1 MILVIAEKPQLG
13 KVIAEAIG
21 IKNRG
26 DGYYECENNHTV
38 TWCIGHVLELA
49 KPQDYNPS
57 YEQWNFD
64 DLPLKLRPLKLNI
77 KQSTAKQF
85 NVVKNLLEEANQV
98 INAGDFDDEGQL
110 LIREVLDYCE
120 FKGEVLRI
128 IINDLNTESVR
139 KALNNLQPDSKYDGM
154 YKKALARSQAD
165 FLFGINL
172 TRAYTIKAKEHG
184 VNEVYSVGRVQTPTL
199 GLIVN
204 RYLENKNHKASYFY
218 KVSGTFNFGQNE
230 NDVTANLI
238 LDDAVNTVDG
248 KIIDENVA
256 NAILEQKGKKATVL
270 NQEIK
275 HEKKPC
281 PLPFSLLD
289 LQAKMNE
296 THGFSADKTLKITQ
310 TLREKHKAITYNR
323 SDCRYLTS
331 EQFKDAPKTLEF
343 IYSIFSDFSTYE
355 INDKKP
361 SRAFNDDK
369 VTAHTGIIPVSSDFT
384 INDLTKDEIVVYEA
398 IARQYLIQFMTDKEY
413 DVCNVFIKS
422 DDYSFKTSA
431 MKLTNSG
438 WTAMSSINTDTSNQ
452 DDDSIDDDSLF
463 EYLSSLTVGQEGDC
477 VSVKADKEKT
487 KPLPIYTEAT
497 LLKDLQRVAKYVKD
511 PKIKELLIAKD
522 KGREGENGGI
532 GTPATRSA
540 IIKNL
545 NDRGYFVYEG
555 KKLIPTD
562 KGIDFIKSL
571 PEQIVCPDLTALW
584 FEQQLEIEQGNLEVD
599 SFLDD
604 LEAFIGLEV
613 ERSKSFEVELKGEP
627 CKACGKG
634 VMVVKK
640 SKNGDFLACSNYP
653 ECKTTQSILDNKPMP
668 NCPCCSKSTLRINT
682 KALSCECGFI
692 AWKNIAGKKI
702 TEAQLYTLVDKG
714 KTNKINGFKNKAGKE
729 FSASVTVD
737 KENKRTSFLF

>member
-1 MILVIAEKPQLG
+1 MTTLVIAEKPQLG
-13 KVIAEAIG
+13 NIIADAIG
-21 IKNRG
+21 IKKRH
-26 DGYYECENNHTV
+26 DGYYECQDNHIV
-38 TWCIGHVLELA
+38 TWCIGHILELA
-49 KPQDYNPS
+49 KPESYNPD
-57 YEQWNFD
+57 YKKWNFD
-64 DLPLKLRPLKLNI
+64 DLPLKLRPLKLDVKPN
-77 KQSTAKQF
+77 TAKQF
-85 NVVKNLLEEANQV
+85 KVVEKLLNKSDTV

-110 LIREVLDYCE
+110 LIREVLDYCN
-120 FKGEVLRI
+120 FKGDVLRI
-128 IINDLNTESVR
+128 IINDLNTEAVK
-139 KALNNLQPDSKYDGM
+139 KALNNLKPDSEFDGM

-172 TRAYTIKAKEHG
+172 SRAYTIIAKLNG
-184 VNEVYSVGRVQTPTL
+184 VNEIFSVGRVQTPTL

-204 RYLENKNHKASYFY
+204 RYLDNKNHKASYFY
-218 KVSGTFNFGQNE
+218 KVSGTFNFGQ

-248 KIIDENVA
+248 KIIDENLA
-256 NAILEQKGKKATVL
+256 NVILEQKGKKAIIA

-275 HEKKPC
+275 HEKKPS

-310 TLREKHKAITYNR
+310 ALREKHKAITYNR

-343 IYSIFSDFSTYE
+343 LNSIFSDFSTYE
-355 INDKKP
+355 IDDKKP

-384 INDLTKDEIVVYEA
+384 INDLTKDELVVYEA

-422 DDYSFKTSA
+422 DDYSFKASVT
-431 MKLTNSG
+431 KLTNSG
-438 WTAMSSINTDTSNQ
+438 WSAMSSINTDTSNQ
-452 DDDSIDDDSLF
+452 DEDSIDDDSLF

-545 NDRGYFVYEG
+545 NDKGYFIYEG

-562 KGIDFIKSL
+562 KGIDFIKAM
-571 PEQIVCPDLTALW
+571 PEQIVLPDLTALW
-584 FEQQLEIEQGNLEVD
+584 FEQQLEIEKGNLDID

-604 LEAFIGLEV
+604 LEAFITLEV
-613 ERSKSFEVELKGEP
+613 ERSKNFDVEVKGEP

-634 VMVVKK
+634 VMVVKQ
-640 SKNGDFLACSNYP
+640 SKNGSFIACSNYP
-653 ECKTTQSILDNKPMP
+653 DCKTTQSILDNKPMP
-668 NCPCCSKSTLRINT
+668 DCPCCSKSTLRINT

-702 TEAQLYTLVDKG
+702 TEAQLYSLVDKG

-729 FSASVTVD
+729 FSAAVTVD